1 MEPTSWD
8 AECEARRDD
17 LAALSVGALTGQD
30 RARVLSHLGT
40 CTVCT
45 AELEKYSG
53 AADAMTA
60 LVPEAA
66 PPEGF
71 ADRTLARVRAESKAP
86 ATPLVRRLAAVAA
99 VTVALALGAGVGEV
113 VASSQGG
120 SPATA
125 FLSAPLHSTQGTE
138 GRVVLVST
146 GQKGWLVMTIH
157 DSPANGTVSCS
168 ILLAD
173 RTRREV
179 GNFSLADGYGSWIA
193 DLPVSATSVRAVTVV
208 DDHGATVASARVS

>member
-1 MEPTSWD
+1 MWMPWTGSAPRSDLRSNSVALVRSAFYGQSATEIAEVEDIPVERPRAGSGSGCPGCAGSSREMRGRWNRLRGMQNVKHD
-8 AECEARRDD
+8 ATIWPAVRR
-17 LAALSVGALTGQD
+17 SPTGQD

-71 ADRTLARVRAESKAP
+71 ADRTLARVRAESKAR

-99 VTVALALGAGVGEV
+99 VTVALALGAGVGGV
-113 VASSQGG
+113 AASSQGG

-125 FLSAPLHSTQGTE
+125 FLSVPLYLTRGP
-138 GRVVLVST
+138 RV
-146 GQKGWLVMTIH
+146 GWCWCRQV
-157 DSPANGTVSCS
+157 
-168 ILLAD
+168 
-173 RTRREV
+173 R
-179 GNFSLADGYGSWIA
+179 
-193 DLPVSATSVRAVTVV
+193 RAVG
-208 DDHGATVASARVS
+208 DDHP